1 MIVIGKQFGKK
12 YKAISDFLLSLN
24 FNISSKGFVYWV
36 YALENYRQNY
46 YKYDNTIEKVYRD
59 IAKYFN
65 TTRNRV
71 ERDMRTASKEINL
84 DKFNYTGKITNKN
97 ILSLITHYIIF

>member
-1 MIVIGKQFGKK
+1 MIVIGKSIGKE

-36 YALENYRQNY
+36 FAIKHYRHNY
-46 YKYDNTIEKVYRD
+46 YKYDNTIETVYRD
-59 IAKYFN
+59 IAKNFN

-71 ERDMRTASKEINL
+71 ERDMRTARKGINL
-84 DKFNYTGKITNKN
+84 DRFNYTGKITNKK